1 MKDKLF
7 EYAVLLHP
15 TKEDSE
21 KGVRSILITPPTT
34 VLARD
39 EKEVQ
44 MLISRQL
51 PADQLNNWDRI
62 EVAVRTF

>member
-15 TKEDSE
+15 TKEESE
-21 KGVRSILITPPTT
+21 KGTRSKLITPPAT

-51 PADQLNNWDRI
+51 PEDQLQNWDRI
-62 EVAVRTF
+62 EVAVRPF